1 MTRAAH
7 IFACLVPIGM
17 IVGCESTGGREE
29 GSVQGR
35 QDSALKDPFSY
46 GPSSH
51 DPKKAPQDLG
61 SEHPGDGTAKSEWD
75 RFWNP

>member
-1 MTRAAH
+1 MVV
-7 IFACLVPIGM
+7 CLLPLVA
-17 IVGCESTGGREE
+17 VAGCESTGGTED
-29 GSVQGR
+29 GPVQER
-35 QDSALKDPFSY
+35 QDSALKDPFGY

-51 DPKKAPQDLG
+51 DPKKAPHDLS

>member
-1 MTRAAH
+1 MNRAAR
-7 IFACLVPIGM
+7 IVICLLPVVAV
-17 IVGCESTGGREE
+17 VGCEAQGGTEG

-35 QDSALKDPFSY
+35 QDSALKDLFGY

-51 DPKKAPQDLG
+51 DPKKAPHDLS